1 MNIIL
6 ENLTIRKKLKLIK
19 NNNNLVSKLEIT
31 IKDYKNYFFDEMET
45 KYIIKLKNI
54 YELDIIDNQ
63 KGYNNLNHL
72 NKLKY
77 INKLYLGSNNIANIP
92 KIYFENLEILNLS
105 NNYINNIEEL
115 KNINYKNLKELY
127 LENNLIEDINV
138 LEQVKFNQ
146 LEILSLTDNV
156 IS

>member
-1 MNIIL
+1 MLNKIKSRFILNIIL
-6 ENLTIRKKLKLIK
+6 QNLTIKKKLKLIK

-31 IKDYKNYFFDEMET
+31 IKDYKNYFFYEMRT
-45 KYIIKLKNI
+45 KYNIKLKNI

-127 LENNLIEDINV
+127 LFR
-138 LEQVKFNQ
+138 K
-146 LEILSLTDNV
+146 
-156 IS
+156 